1 MTPRTLP
8 LVGLVAL
15 GLLAA
20 ACSSDSTPTHAQALK
35 VLTKSESAIE
45 KQTSL
50 RFVDVTRIK
59 KQSETVNGQ
68 FGASSAEE
76 VISTSNHNNLDIR
89 LVDTTIYLKTN
100 STNFLMSSFSMT
112 AAQAATAKNQ
122 WIMISSTDSTYS
134 SIAQSLTI
142 TQAVGIYYPTKA
154 KATLGNQVTINGV
167 AASPLS
173 GVTHPAKNATQTTTV
188 NVAVSTSLPLT
199 AKLTAEETG
208 KPTETKEATF
218 SKWGGAVSVVAP
230 SSSTPLATFTS

>member
-1 MTPRTLP
+1 MNPRTLP

-15 GLLAA
+15 GLIAS
-20 ACSSDSTPTHAQALK
+20 ACSSSSTPTHAQAVK
-35 VLTKSESAIE
+35 VLTASEKAVE

-76 VISTSNHNNLDIR
+76 VISTSNHNQLDIR
-89 LVDTTIYLKTN
+89 LVNATIYLKTN

-112 AAQAATAKNQ
+112 AAKAAAAKDQ
-122 WIMISSTDSTYS
+122 WIMISSSDPSFS

-142 TQAVGIYYPTKA
+142 SQVVGVYYPTKA

-167 AASPLS
+167 PASPIS
-173 GVTHPAKNATQTTTV
+173 GITHPAKKATQTTTV
-188 NVAVSTSLPLT
+188 NIAVSTSLPLT
-199 AKLTAEETG
+199 AKLVAQEPG
-208 KPTETKEATF
+208 KPSETKNATF
-218 SKWGGAVSVVAP
+218 SKWGGPVSVAVP
-230 SSSTPLATFTS
+230 SSSTPLSTFTS